1 MQKEHPLLLAYYG
14 DDFTGS
20 TDALEFLTLAGIKTV
35 LFLRPTL
42 HKDLELFPGV
52 QAIGLAGKSRS
63 MSPEEMEEELY
74 PAFETLRDF
83 NAEQVH
89 YKVCSTFDS
98 APHVGNIGKAIEIGS
113 EVFNQKTTFISPAA
127 PHLGRYCVFGN
138 LFAKMG
144 TAGNGEIYRIDRH
157 PSMSTHPVTPTHE
170 SDLRIHLA
178 KQTQKSIDLV
188 NITTI
193 EKGSDVILEELQNK
207 ENAEIVFF
215 DGLNQEHLKNIGTVF
230 HQKGKD
236 KTLFTVGSSGI
247 EMALGLAWNN
257 GNSIQKSIE
266 FSHPGEASPLL
277 VISGSCSPVT
287 ATQIEFA
294 AANGFESIALESK
307 VMHHDH
313 QEQSIADVAKTI
325 ISHLKAAKNTILH
338 TSIGT
343 NDPRIAATENYLKHS
358 GLNQKEIQKQSS
370 KIYGPVLGQIIKEV
384 LESIKI
390 QRILFAGGDTSSYA
404 ASELG
409 IFALEMIAPLAPGA
423 PLCKA
428 ISENEKVNGL
438 ELNFKGGQ
446 VGTPDYFIKVQKG
459 EKLLY

>member
-1 MQKEHPLLLAYYG
+1 MNKEHPLLLAYYG

-35 LFLRPTL
+35 LFLRPPL
-42 HKDLELFPGV
+42 HKDLEIFPGV

-63 MSPEEMEEELY
+63 MSPEEMEGELY

-113 EVFNQKTTFISPAA
+113 DVFNQKTIFISPAA
-127 PHLGRYCVFGN
+127 PHLGRYFAFGN

-144 TAGNGEIYRIDRH
+144 TTGNGEIYRIDRH
-157 PSMSTHPVTPTHE
+157 PSMSKHPVTPANE
-170 SDLRIHLA
+170 SDLRLHLA
-178 KQTQKSIDLV
+178 KQTKKSIDLV

-193 EKGSDVILEELQNK
+193 EKGAEAVLEELK
-207 ENAEIVFF
+207 TKDTAEIVFF
-215 DGLNQEHLKNIGTVF
+215 DGLNQEHLKTIGTVF
-230 HQKGKD
+230 HQKGKE
-236 KTLFTVGSSGI
+236 KILFTVGSSGI
-247 EMALGLAWNN
+247 EMALGLAWNEEN
-257 GNSIQKSIE
+257 IIQHTND
-266 FSHPGEASPLL
+266 FNHPGEAAPLL

-287 ATQIEFA
+287 AGQIEYA
-294 AANGFESIALESK
+294 LENGFEGIALESK

-313 QEQSIADVAKTI
+313 QEQSIADVANAI
-325 ISHLKAAKNTILH
+325 IENLKAGKNTVLH

-343 NDPRIAATENYLKHS
+343 NDSRIAATEDYLKRS
-358 GLNQKEIQKQSS
+358 GLTPKEIQKQSS
-370 KIYGPVLGQIIKEV
+370 KIYGRVLGQIIKEV
-384 LESIKI
+384 LKSVKM

-428 ISENEKVNGL
+428 ISEDELVNGL

-446 VGTPDYFIKVQKG
+446 VGTPDYFIKVLKG
-459 EKLLY
+459 EKLK